1 MKKKILLILTFIIS
15 FILYTNTVSA
25 ATELTCVYGKKASKQ
40 PAVKIVQYNDGTKKV
55 SVNTKEDYP
64 SADSENW
71 WLASN
76 VEFESNEELTSCPQ
90 YMDYKGGAHRTVIF
104 SSTAQSGY
112 AKLSS
117 SKNGIE
123 DKYNSATDPD
133 YVKGEKSNMEDE
145 IASGKWILGCQYK
158 KINEDKYVYL
168 YFNESKVRV
177 VKGDEVLQI
186 CGAEDKNFVLCSG
199 EVSDIQVSRVLKEYS
214 TNGGCPINI
223 YRNQFTSGINQGSV
237 VYSLDRLTNA
247 SNMTTYI
254 YIKGSDTKPEP
265 TPVDPTDCNQLLGED
280 VINFINE
287 IMKWIRIF
295 VPILLIGLGI
305 LDFTKATFSKTE
317 DDMKK
322 AREKFIKRIIAAVLV
337 FLVPIFVNLLL
348 ELANSVWG
356 WINPE
361 TCIK

>member
-15 FILYTNTVSA
+15 FILYTNTANA
-25 ATELTCVYGKKASKQ
+25 ATELTCIYGKASKQ

-76 VEFESNEELTSCPQ
+76 VEFESNEELSSCPQ

-104 SSTAQSGY
+104 SSTAKSGY

-133 YVKGEKSNMEDE
+133 YVEGEKSNMEDE
-145 IASGKWILGCQYK
+145 IASGKWIIGCQYK
-158 KINEDKYVYL
+158 KINDEKYVYL

-177 VKGDEVLQI
+177 VKDDEVLPTYT
-186 CGAEDKNFVLCSG
+186 EDKSITLSPYYEF
-199 EVSDIQVSRVLKEYS
+199 SDIQVSRVLKEYS

-237 VYSLDRLTNA
+237 VYSLDRLTTA
-247 SNMTTYI
+247 SNMTTYV

-280 VINFINE
+280 VI
-287 IMKWIRIF
+287 
-295 VPILLIGLGI
+295 
-305 LDFTKATFSKTE
+305 KATFSKTE

>member
-15 FILYTNTVSA
+15 FILYTNTANA
-25 ATELTCVYGKKASKQ
+25 ATELTCIYGKASKQ

-76 VEFESNEELTSCPQ
+76 IEFESNEELSSCPQ

-104 SSTAQSGY
+104 SSTAKSGY

-133 YVKGEKSNMEDE
+133 YVEGEKSNMEDE
-145 IASGKWILGCQYK
+145 IASGKWIIGCQYK
-158 KINEDKYVYL
+158 KINDEKYVYL

-177 VKGDEVLQI
+177 VKDDEVLPTYT
-186 CGAEDKNFVLCSG
+186 EDKSITLSPYYEF
-199 EVSDIQVSRVLKEYS
+199 SDIQVSRVLKEYS

-237 VYSLDRLTNA
+237 VYSLDRLTTA
-247 SNMTTYI
+247 SNMTTYV